1 MLISQAFAWNNPAST
16 GSSGGARVLT
26 IILAVGI
33 TVLLVHVVQK
43 KWRRRRQ
50 LRRVGSGE

>member
-16 GSSGGARVLT
+16 ASSGGAKALT

-33 TVLLVHVVQK
+33 TVLLIHVAQK
-43 KWRRRRQ
+43 KWRRRRF
-50 LRRVGSGE
+50 LRRGESGE

>member
-43 KWRRRRQ
+43 KWRRRRH